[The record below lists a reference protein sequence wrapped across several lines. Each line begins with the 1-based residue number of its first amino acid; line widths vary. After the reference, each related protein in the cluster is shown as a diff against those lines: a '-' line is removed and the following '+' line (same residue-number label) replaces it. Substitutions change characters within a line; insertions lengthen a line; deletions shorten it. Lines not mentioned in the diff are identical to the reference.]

1 MLKRGTVRI
10 PAKKFATEN
19 AFFISIFI
27 LPDDKVCRTSHHS
40 EENHNSTVTKKSR
53 MKHVSVRLTQVPMHS
68 GDNNLLLPILLPTFL
83 ILTAVIG
90 SAVLFYLKLRILE
103 SRNAVM
109 DTSLAVSLVNTA
121 ATEGSVNTADNR
133 NLADDDQETS
143 TAVTYE
149 TKSNHSD
156 FL

>member
-1 MLKRGTVRI
+1 
-10 PAKKFATEN
+10 
-19 AFFISIFI
+19 
-27 LPDDKVCRTSHHS
+27 
-40 EENHNSTVTKKSR
+40 
-53 MKHVSVRLTQVPMHS
+53 MHS

-121 ATEGSVNTADNR
+121 ATEGSVIAADKS

-149 TKSNHSD
+149 TKSNHSG